1 MIAAIVSPGCVAEIS
16 AWGLAEMMH
25 NTAPQVRREMQTGRS
40 AVGVDLLG
48 AEVDLGEETVPEMID
63 ADTLQ
68 AMLQGQD
75 YHMMETE
82 IEALLFKAKADAKL
96 KERRRIREITDQARD
111 LPEIQLRCAR
121 GMRRRSSRG
130 GSGSDATDSRL
141 TYF

>member
-1 MIAAIVSPGCVAEIS
+1 
-16 AWGLAEMMH
+16 
-25 NTAPQVRREMQTGRS
+25 
-40 AVGVDLLG
+40 
-48 AEVDLGEETVPEMID
+48 MID

-111 LPEIQLRCAR
+111 LLEIQLRCAR

-141 TYF
+141 THF